1 MDFKKILLIFKKKSK
16 NPKWGGIIEG
26 RNAYHYVE
34 GKNKAYNQRQK
45 NKKEILRFKNL
56 ISIFF

>member
-34 GKNKAYNQRQK
+34 GKIKLINRD
-45 NKKEILRFKNL
+45 KKT
-56 ISIFF
+56 